1 MTLNFRTEF
10 LASTFYEKNLV
21 ASMLLIKY
29 SLYGPGDKSREKIK
43 TSLHFIFHSLS
54 AQERATRSKFLLF
67 CTEFY
72 ARKE

>member
-21 ASMLLIKY
+21 ASILLIKY

-43 TSLHFIFHSLS
+43 TSFHIPQPL
-54 AQERATRSKFLLF
+54 
-67 CTEFY
+67 CTGKGNE
-72 ARKE
+72 K